1 MEELRGRVSS
11 ALGTVASCSAK
22 LEYRAKKLD
31 DAFGELDRA
40 KRAARDEG
48 IDMKE
53 FRSDFQVC
61 MRMFLADQAV
71 RKVLNHV
78 GAESAG
84 LSTES
89 SLSNNLKAILRN
101 VETTLTEAVDAGS
114 VPEGVYLKVSDY
126 LKDAYEVKDEPSNLD
141 EAIHALRDETNDRID
156 VIQRSCGC
164 FERRIYTS
172 DSDDSYFEW
181 QSERSW
187 SFY

>member
-1 MEELRGRVSS
+1 MSS

-89 SLSNNLKAILRN
+89 SLSDNLKAILRN

-114 VPEGVYLKVSDY
+114 EALLPAPIVDV
-126 LKDAYEVKDEPSNLD
+126 AAEPTRRPRGAPQCERHRNLLPR
-141 EAIHALRDETNDRID
+141 AAASRAPSVALLSPM
-156 VIQRSCGC
+156 Q
-164 FERRIYTS
+164 
-172 DSDDSYFEW
+172 
-181 QSERSW
+181 
-187 SFY
+187 